1 MAFFDVFNGDADGI
15 CALHMLRLAE
25 PREAQLVTGVKRD
38 IALLE
43 RVEAQQGDR
52 LCVLDISLDKN
63 RAALEGLLARGVV
76 VDYFDHHYAGE
87 IPEHSALRCHLHT
100 AANTCTGLIVHG
112 YLQGAYA
119 PWAIVA
125 AFGDNMAEAAHA
137 LGKGLGLSTGQL
149 GELQSLGEC
158 LNYNA
163 YGESV
168 ADLFFHPAELYQR
181 LHPWQDPFAMMREDD
196 LYPQLREAYA
206 SDLALAEESPW
217 LAEREQG
224 AILLLPDAPWSRRV
238 SGVFGNLLARRE
250 PARAHAVL
258 TEKQDGGYQVSVRA
272 PLQRREGADTFCRQ
286 FATGGGRAAA
296 AGINHLPRTELEGF
310 IEAFFQYWRM

>member
-1 MAFFDVFNGDADGI
+1 
-15 CALHMLRLAE
+15 
-25 PREAQLVTGVKRD
+25 
-38 IALLE
+38 
-43 RVEAQQGDR
+43 
-52 LCVLDISLDKN
+52 VLDISLDKN
-63 RAALEGLLARGVV
+63 RAALEALLARGVL

-87 IPEHSALRCHLHT
+87 IPDHSALRSHIHT

-112 YLQGAYA
+112 HLQGAYA

-125 AFGDNMAEAAHA
+125 AFGDNMAEAAQA
-137 LGKGLGLSTGQL
+137 LGSGLGLNTAQL

-168 ADLFFHPAELYQR
+168 EDLFFHPAELYRR
-181 LHPWQDPFAMMREDD
+181 LHPWQDPFAMMRQDD
-196 LYPQLREAYA
+196 LYLQLREAYA

-217 LAEREQG
+217 LAERERG

-258 TEKQDGGYQVSVRA
+258 TEKQDGAYQVSVRA

-296 AGINHLPRTELEGF
+296 AGINHLPRSELEGF
-310 IEAFFQYWRM
+310 VEAFFQYWRI